1 MARRRDV
8 NVAGVGVEA
17 RHAPELITRLR
28 KAGYPSVAAKVER
41 ALFTRTLHVDFNA
54 AEREAIV
61 RAVADRPPQFS
72 ELYFVLLSEL
82 KRKRAEES
90 R

>member
-1 MARRRDV
+1 MPQRRDV
-8 NVAGVGVEA
+8 NVAGVGVGA

-41 ALFTRTLHVDFNA
+41 ALWMRTVHVDFNT

-61 RAVADRPPQFS
+61 RAVANRSPQFS
-72 ELYFVLLSEL
+72 ELYDVLLGEL
-82 KRKRAEES
+82 KRKRAEEI
-90 R
+90 

>member
-1 MARRRDV
+1 MPQRRDV

-41 ALFTRTLHVDFNA
+41 AVGLRTIPVDFNA

-61 RAVADRPPQFS
+61 RSVAHRAPQFS
-72 ELYFVLLSEL
+72 ELYDVLRGEL
-82 KRKRAEES
+82 KRQRAE
-90 R
+90 RH